1 MHTFRAD
8 IFFRQQN
15 KFMFKRLIII
25 SLLLSAAHLSRSQV
39 LISLLLGDKLN
50 TGKIEFG
57 LDGGVN
63 YSKMSGFQSGHPLPA
78 FNIGFYFDF
87 LIKEQWYFNTGVLVK
102 SNVGLDFLKEEDV
115 AFLDPTTV
123 FSDSGTYSQ
132 KISYFHVPA
141 AIKYRFKNNFYV
153 RLGPQFALR
162 YKGNLRFIGE
172 KANKSIELKTNNR
185 DLFHRLEVSGIAG
198 IGYKL
203 KKGEGMNIGVKYMF
217 GLTNI
222 LRDESRSS
230 KNSSFYFYVGIPIGK
245 GKAEAK
251 RKESE
256 GKSN

>member
-1 MHTFRAD
+1 MIR
-8 IFFRQQN
+8 
-15 KFMFKRLIII
+15 RLIII
-25 SLLLSAAHLSRSQV
+25 LLLLSITHISQSQV
-39 LISLLLGDKLN
+39 LISLIFGDKLN
-50 TGKIEFG
+50 SDKIEFG
-57 LDGGVN
+57 LEGGAN

-78 FNIGFYFDF
+78 FNLGFYFDF
-87 LIKEQWYFNTGVLVK
+87 LIKEQWYINTGVLVK

-115 AFLDPTTV
+115 AFFDPTTV
-123 FSDSGTYSQ
+123 FSDTGTYSQ
-132 KISYFHVPA
+132 KISYFHVPI

-153 RLGPQFALR
+153 RVGPQFALR
-162 YKGNLRFIGE
+162 HKGNLRFFGE
-172 KANKSIELKTNNR
+172 KDGKTIELKTDNR

-198 IGYKL
+198 VGYKL

-222 LRDESRSS
+222 LRDDTRSS

-245 GKAEAK
+245 KKAEAK

>member
-1 MHTFRAD
+1 
-8 IFFRQQN
+8 
-15 KFMFKRLIII
+15 MFKKLTIIL
-25 SLLLSAAHLSRSQV
+25 LLLSTSHLSRSQI
-39 LISLLLGDKLN
+39 LISLIFGDKLN
-50 TGKIEFG
+50 SDKIEFG

-63 YSKMSGFQSGHPLPA
+63 YAKMSGFESGHPLPA

-102 SNVGLDFLKEEDV
+102 STVGLDFLKQEDV

-132 KISYFHVPA
+132 KITYFHVPL
-141 AIKYRFKNNFYV
+141 AIKYKFKNHFYIRV
-153 RLGPQFALR
+153 GPQVALR
-162 YKGNLRFIGE
+162 YKANLRFIGE
-172 KANKSIELKTNNR
+172 QDNKSIELKTNNR
-185 DLFHRLEVSGIAG
+185 DMFHRLEVSAIAG

-203 KKGEGMNIGVKYMF
+203 KKGEGMNIGVKYMH

-222 LRDESRSS
+222 LRDETRSS
-230 KNSSFYFYVGIPIGK
+230 FNSSFYFYVGIPIGK

-256 GKSN
+256 K